1 MTAKEALDVG
11 VIDDIYDA
19 DPVPADSTPAQ
30 IYTLFNNRLV
40 EPQKNREDMNL
51 EDVKK
56 RPRFKDCASDA
67 DVFRLMDQLRK
78 RQARYLSLRK
88 RTPT

>member
-1 MTAKEALDVG
+1 M
-11 VIDDIYDA
+11 
-19 DPVPADSTPAQ
+19 PADSTPAQ

-67 DVFRLMDQLRK
+67 DVFRLMDQLEEEP
-78 RQARYLSLRK
+78 RQGTYPYEREHRPEGQGEDLR
-88 RTPT
+88 RQG